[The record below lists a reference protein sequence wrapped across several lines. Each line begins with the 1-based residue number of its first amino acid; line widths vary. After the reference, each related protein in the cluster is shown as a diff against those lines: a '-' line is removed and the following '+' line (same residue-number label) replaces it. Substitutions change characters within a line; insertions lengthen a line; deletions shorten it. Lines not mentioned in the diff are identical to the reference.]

1 MLDSCAQRRLIAGER
16 LGDAV
21 LDRAGLAGKAAAGDG
36 AIDVILLAP
45 VGHVERLVDDQTKR
59 RAGEIDRLIAAVY
72 LDLAGA
78 GLQPDESDGILAAA
92 GGIGAA
98 LRVDLPFA
106 KRPDRLL
113 RNQCGRIALNRP
125 TAR

>member
-59 RAGEIDRLIAAVY
+59 RAGEIDRLIAAVH

-78 GLQPDESDGILAAA
+78 GLQPDASDGILA
-92 GGIGAA
+92 
-98 LRVDLPFA
+98 
-106 KRPDRLL
+106 DRKST
-113 RNQCGRIALNRP
+113 RLNSSQ
-125 TAR
+125 

>member
-1 MLDSCAQRRLIAGER
+1 MGDRWAQGRVRAGER
-16 LGDAV
+16 LGEGV

-59 RAGEIDRLIAAVY
+59 RAGEIDRLIAAVH

-78 GLQPDESDGILAAA
+78 GLQPDASDGILAAA
-92 GGIGAA
+92 GGIRSEEHTSE
-98 LRVDLPFA
+98 LQSLM
-106 KRPDRLL
+106 
-113 RNQCGRIALNRP
+113 RI
-125 TAR
+125 